1 MFAPRGGGGGA
12 YPLTPTRVYT
22 NPLISNLT
30 FLCAYHNS
38 IDDDDPK
45 RPTGRGYMFRLNT
58 GITYIPP
65 WGVPITAMPE
75 YQAIARLA
83 AEQQADPPPAQTPTA
98 PPEQPPP
105 DSS

>member
-58 GITYIPP
+58 GVSYIPP
-65 WGVPITAMPE
+65 WGAPITAMPE
-75 YQAIARLA
+75 YQEATTRLA
-83 AEQQADPPPAQTPTA
+83 AEQTTGQATGQPPDPPGAG
-98 PPEQPPP
+98 
-105 DSS
+105 